1 MTESPPRRFRAAI
14 GELMGLVALAAL
26 ACVWPALIPT
36 ETLAVLVWVAARGG
50 AEAARARFTS
60 LAMVLAATY
69 LGPLA
74 ILCLVPI
81 LDPVWSDGAAWWRP
95 WSGFFPI
102 IPGILPTLLVEV
114 FTNVLTNSSS
124 GVFLRRIVGPRWVD
138 LVQLTIASLITAAV
152 IYALT
157 LLAGRSRGRRI
168 IAATLGFLNSAAGS
182 LVMLKAAAGAW
193 V

>member
-1 MTESPPRRFRAAI
+1 MALSNQTAARSLSPFRQYAMARMNRMCSAMTESPPRRFRAAI

-50 AEAARARFTS
+50 AQAVRARFTS
-60 LAMVLAATY
+60 LALVLAATY

-74 ILCLVPI
+74 ILGLVSMLEPG
-81 LDPVWSDGAAWWRP
+81 WSDVVRLGRT

-114 FTNVLTNSSS
+114 FTNVFTNSSS
-124 GVFLRRIVGPRWVD
+124 VFLRRIVGPRWVD
-138 LVQLTIASLITAAV
+138 LV
-152 IYALT
+152 
-157 LLAGRSRGRRI
+157 
-168 IAATLGFLNSAAGS
+168 
-182 LVMLKAAAGAW
+182 
-193 V
+193 

>member
-1 MTESPPRRFRAAI
+1 
-14 GELMGLVALAAL
+14 MGLVALSSL

-50 AEAARARFTS
+50 AEAARARFSS
-60 LAMVLAATY
+60 LALVLAATY
-69 LGPLA
+69 LFPLA
-74 ILCLVPI
+74 SFWLVPM
-81 LDPVWSDGAAWWRP
+81 LEPTWDGAGWRRT
-95 WSGFFPI
+95 WFGFFPI
-102 IPGILPTLLVEV
+102 IPGILPSLLVEA
-114 FTNVLTNSSS
+114 FANSS
-124 GVFLRRIVGPRWVD
+124 VFLRKIVGPRWVD

-168 IAATLGFLNSAAGS
+168 IAASLGFLNSAVGS
-182 LVMLKAAAGAW
+182 LVMSRAIAGAW

>member
-36 ETLAVLVWVAARGG
+36 ETLAVLVWVTSRGG
-50 AEAARARFTS
+50 SEAARARFTS

-69 LGPLA
+69 LFPLA
-74 ILCLVPI
+74 NFWLVPM
-81 LDPVWSDGAAWWRP
+81 LDPAWGDGEGWRRT
-95 WSGFFPI
+95 WSGYFPI
-102 IPGILPTLLVEV
+102 IPGILPTFLVEV
-114 FTNVLTNSSS
+114 FTNSN
-124 GVFLRRIVGPRWVD
+124 VFLRRIVGPRWVD
-138 LVQLTIASLITAAV
+138 LVQFTIASLMTAAV

-182 LVMLKAAAGAW
+182 LVMNVLVIAAAG

>member
-50 AEAARARFTS
+50 SEAARARFTS
-60 LAMVLAATY
+60 LAMVLATTY
-69 LGPLA
+69 LCPLVTFW
-74 ILCLVPI
+74 LVPM
-81 LDPVWSDGAAWWRP
+81 LEPGWSDGAAWRST

-102 IPGILPTLLVEV
+102 IPGILPTILVEV
-114 FTNVLTNSSS
+114 FTNVSTNSSY

-157 LLAGRSRGRRI
+157 WLAGRSRGRRI
-168 IAATLGFLNSAAGS
+168 IAATLGFLNTAAGS
-182 LVMLKAAAGAW
+182 LVMLRVIAAP
-193 V
+193 